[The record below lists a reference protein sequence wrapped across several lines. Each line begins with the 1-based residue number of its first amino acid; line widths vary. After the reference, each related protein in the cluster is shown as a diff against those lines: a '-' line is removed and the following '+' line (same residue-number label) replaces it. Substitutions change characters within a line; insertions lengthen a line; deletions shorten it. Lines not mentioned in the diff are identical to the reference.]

1 VTSLRPTTLATLA
14 ALALVSNLG
23 LGACS
28 GDDDDD
34 FAPGGTSNAKP
45 CLASSFALTE
55 TKVSDNPTSNTIIID
70 FDAKNNA
77 STDYDVAAQSP
88 LIEIVVKVKTS
99 DGTEYENSG
108 PLTTPKL
115 SAGATASVAA
125 IGNYGAG
132 KTYQSYT
139 ASLRC
144 RP

>member
-1 VTSLRPTTLATLA
+1 MKSLRPTTLATLA

-28 GDDDDD
+28 SDDDDS
-34 FAPGGTSNAKP
+34 APGGASDAKP

-55 TKVSDNPTSNTIIID
+55 TKVNDNPTSNAIIID
-70 FDAKNNA
+70 FDVKNNA
-77 STDYDVAAQSP
+77 SSDYDITALSP
-88 LIEIVVKVKTS
+88 LIEFAVKVKTS
-99 DGTEYENSG
+99 DGTEYEDSG
-108 PLTTPKL
+108 ALTAPKL
-115 SAGATASVAA
+115 SAGATASVSTVAK
-125 IGNYGAG
+125 YGAG